1 MLSSNLYFANSNNVS
16 TSVSSV
22 TPQTSLKG
30 SETPSVKSIPDF
42 TISLESFKEN
52 ILQNLRNNIKEILDS
67 EFTIFKSKCE
77 ELVQTSSVRY
87 NKQIDHLQN
96 ELKTKDK

>member
-1 MLSSNLYFANSNNVS
+1 MTQHEKIKV
-16 TSVSSV
+16 
-22 TPQTSLKG
+22 
-30 SETPSVKSIPDF
+30 
-42 TISLESFKEN
+42 ESFKEN
-52 ILQNLRNNIKEILDS
+52 ILQNLRNNIKEIFDS

-96 ELKTKDK
+96 ELTKEKIIDQLLKSLSSLSNS

>member
-30 SETPSVKSIPDF
+30 SETPSVKSIPDLLLVSKVLKKTF
-42 TISLESFKEN
+42 YKIYGITLRKYLTANSPSS
-52 ILQNLRNNIKEILDS
+52 NLNVKNWYKHRQLA
-67 EFTIFKSKCE
+67 T
-77 ELVQTSSVRY
+77 T
-87 NKQIDHLQN
+87 NK
-96 ELKTKDK
+96 